1 MLEKKKPVAVALASG
16 VQRKASTHSTSGSF
30 LSLGT
35 VHIESGEM
43 SPTFNVAKAMP
54 PATAS
59 RLHHWESVEV
69 IEPDSQTRKIQI
81 ASDPFQG

>member
-16 VQRKASTHSTSGSF
+16 VQRKASTHSTGGS

-43 SPTFNVAKAMP
+43 SLTFNVAKAMP
-54 PATAS
+54 HATAS

-81 ASDPFQG
+81 ASDPFEG